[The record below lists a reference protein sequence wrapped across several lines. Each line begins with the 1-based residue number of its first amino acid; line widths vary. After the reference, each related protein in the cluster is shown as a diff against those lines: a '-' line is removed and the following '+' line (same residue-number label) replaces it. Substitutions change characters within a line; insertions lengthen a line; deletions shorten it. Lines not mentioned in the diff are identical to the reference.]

1 MFIMTILSNTKKT
14 RFKLAIFGS
23 VSLLAITITG
33 MIVPDMKD
41 IAETA
46 LAGFLTI
53 LSSYILSDGY
63 RKSSK

>member
-1 MFIMTILSNTKKT
+1 MKVLNNTKKT
-14 RFKLAIFGS
+14 RFKIAIFGAI
-23 VSLLAITITG
+23 VLASIAVTA
-33 MIVPDMKD
+33 MVLDDMKD

-63 RKSSK
+63 RKSE

>member
-1 MFIMTILSNTKKT
+1 MFIMKILENTKRT

-33 MIVPDMKD
+33 MIMPDMKS

-46 LAGFLTI
+46 LAGFLTV